1 MSTTTT
7 NLSLVKPEITDET
20 VVRTIFN
27 SNMDLV
33 DAAVVGQL
41 NLRPAL
47 IQKASKFA
55 GEPTEIYKGCNV
67 GYSFPIWD
75 SDNEELYF
83 RTRIPVRWD
92 GTTDPQF
99 GLVTTSLGVEDIG
112 DKYKFQLEWQT
123 TAGIGTSA
131 MGDTTSNCVS
141 EQTIITGGTAA
152 YSTYFIF
159 FTIDASDATNPLVSG
174 NMLQG
179 RLRRIAATANDVT
192 AEVGVWDW
200 AVIWKTNKIYSTWS
214 VHENVS

>member
-75 SDNEELYF
+75 SDDEELYF